1 MATAQT
7 TRVARATLRPGLLRA
22 LRRFAPPIALAVVVA
37 GVMQIVYDPWYLNYD
52 ARYALVWAQDL
63 TGGSLPEYKADYAPT
78 PRPFQTV
85 LALLATPF
93 GDLADNVMTW
103 FALLALGVLAWLT
116 YRLGGVLFSAWAG
129 AVAALVVLTR
139 PVIERD
145 ALLGYQDLPFA
156 ALIVGAVLLEARHRR
171 RGIPV
176 LALLAVAGLIRPEA
190 WVLAG
195 LYVLYL
201 WRDASPRQRATYV
214 ALAAAAPVIW
224 SLTDLI
230 VTGDPLHSM
239 HGTAALAEEN
249 ERRRELSDVP
259 RWGVQYV
266 AYTLR
271 EPLLVGVPIGLFFA
285 WRHRRR
291 QAVLPLTVAAA
302 MLLVFAAGPIFGLP
316 LIGRYV
322 RTPATLLT
330 LFYGLA
336 VVGWTLLP
344 RGRPRTIWTVVGV
357 ACALLSVAFLP
368 RHVTLLQGLDLR
380 FERDGALYG
389 GLHDLARAPRVER
402 AFAACRP
409 LSVADHRPVPYLRDW
424 LDGPPGSIGTV
435 EGGQSPLGRLL
446 VVPRD
451 RRMTRRFYREE
462 FPRVRPPASYETIY
476 RNDAW
481 RVYAAPG
488 CTGA

>member
-1 MATAQT
+1 MATAQS
-7 TRVARATLRPGLLRA
+7 TRVAPATSRPGLLAA
-22 LRRFAPPIALAVVVA
+22 LRRLLPAALTAVVVA
-37 GVMQIVYDPWYLNYD
+37 VVMQLVYDPWYLNYD

-63 TGGSLPEYKADYAPT
+63 TNGFLPEYKADYAPT

-85 LALLATPF
+85 LALIATPF
-93 GDLADNVMTW
+93 GDAADNVMTW
-103 FALLALGVLAWLT
+103 FALLALGILAWLT
-116 YRLGGVLFSAWAG
+116 FRLGAKLFSPWAG
-129 AVAALVVLTR
+129 AIAALVVVTR

-156 ALIVGAVLLEARHRR
+156 ALVVGAVLLEAHRPR
-171 RGIPV
+171 RGLPV
-176 LALLAVAGLIRPEA
+176 LAVLAVAGLIRPEA

-201 WRDASPRQRATYV
+201 WRDATPRQRAIYV
-214 ALAAAAPVIW
+214 ALAATAPVIW

-239 HGTAALAEEN
+239 HGTADLAEEN
-249 ERRRELSDVP
+249 ERRRHLSDVP
-259 RWGVQYV
+259 RWSVQYV

-271 EPLLVGVPIGLFFA
+271 EPLLIGVPIGLFFA

-291 QAVLPLTVAAA
+291 EAVLPLVVAAA
-302 MLLVFAAGPIFGLP
+302 MLAVFAAGPIFGLP

-336 VVGWTLLP
+336 VIGWMLLP
-344 RGRPRTIWTVVGV
+344 RGQERTIWTVVGV
-357 ACALLSVAFLP
+357 GCALLSVAFLP
-368 RHVTLLQGLDLR
+368 KHAELLDGLDLR

-389 GLHDLARAPRVER
+389 GLYDAAQAPEVRA
-402 AFAACRP
+402 AFAACQP
-409 LSVADHRPVPYLRDW
+409 LSVGDHRPVPYMRNW
-424 LDGPPGSIGTV
+424 LDGKPGSVGTV
-435 EGGQSPLGRLL
+435 EGDLSPLGRVLL
-446 VVPRD
+446 VPRD
-451 RRMTRRFYREE
+451 KKMTRRFYREE

-476 RNDAW
+476 QNQAW

-488 CTGA
+488 C